1 VPRAVAG
8 FAEPSMFRSVAATL
22 ATIVV
27 ALAAAFSPSLL
38 MAQAQTNAPLTV
50 KEAWLRKPPGV
61 DAAAVYFTVK
71 NTGPKPVTIIGATS
85 TIATHVMIHESATV
99 DGMSRMRM
107 KDKIVVPAGQT
118 VAFAPEGLHV
128 MLNGF
133 KYNVVV
139 GDTVTLSLKLEGGG
153 QINVPAQVRPLDA
166 K

>member
-1 VPRAVAG
+1 
-8 FAEPSMFRSVAATL
+8 MFRFIAA
-22 ATIVV
+22 
-27 ALAAAFSPSLL
+27 ALVMMAAAFSPSLVT
-38 MAQAQTNAPLTV
+38 AQAQASPQLTV
-50 KEAWLRKPPGV
+50 KDAWLRKPPGV

-71 NTGPKPVTIIGATS
+71 NPGTKPVTIIGVTS
-85 TIATHVMIHESATV
+85 AIATHVMIHESATV

-107 KDKIVVPAGQT
+107 KEKVVVPAGQA

>member
-1 VPRAVAG
+1 
-8 FAEPSMFRSVAATL
+8 MFRAIAAAL
-22 ATIVV
+22 ATIVTTLIV
-27 ALAAAFSPSLL
+27 TMAAAFSPSLAT
-38 MAQAQTNAPLTV
+38 AQQAPASALTV
-50 KEAWLRKPPGV
+50 KDAWLRKPPGV

-71 NTGPKPVTIIGATS
+71 NPGSKSVTIVGVSSA
-85 TIATHVMIHESATV
+85 IATHVMIHESATV

-118 VAFAPEGLHV
+118 VVFAPEGLHV

-133 KYNVVV
+133 KYDVAV